1 MPPLRLSL
9 VLAGIPLIVMAAIGV
24 ALLLQGD
31 AANARSTFALGVIV
45 AAVSGASAVYQVK
58 AWDLKKQSVI
68 HFGIMLI
75 TVLPAMYLSGW
86 FDLDN
91 AMDYLQVLGIFLMV
105 GAGLWL
111 LFYLIFGV
119 LQPRFS
125 SKQVSS

>member
-1 MPPLRLSL
+1 MSPLRLSL

-24 ALLLQGD
+24 ALFLQGD

-86 FDLDN
+86 FALDN
-91 AMDYLQVLGIFLMV
+91 AMDYLQVHGIFLMV
-105 GAGLWL
+105 GAALWL